1 MIRRSGGV
9 LIAAA
14 VLLAGAAQAEVK
26 WVTSPRAEKVNEA
39 AARRAAASSTE
50 SVMKRELWK
59 GSKAIIL
66 DQETKQ
72 LRKPT
77 MAEVAQMVQHLRKMT
92 SRPARAIASRVQSNG
107 VRQGSLEGDQANVV
121 VARATEDGQYETL
134 CVQTFDEA
142 ADFLGLVRV
151 GGGDK

>member
-1 MIRRSGGV
+1 MIRYGGV
-9 LIAAA
+9 LLA
-14 VLLAGAAQAEVK
+14 VALLAGAAQAEVK
-26 WVTSPRAEKVNEA
+26 WVASPRAEKVNQA
-39 AARRAAASSTE
+39 AAKRAAAAPAP
-50 SVMKRELWK
+50 SVMKQELWQ
-59 GSKAIIL
+59 GSRAIIF

-77 MAEVAQMVQHLRKMT
+77 MAEVAQMVRHLRQMT
-92 SRPARAIASRVQSNG
+92 SKPVQAIAGRVQSNG
-107 VRQGSLEGDQANVV
+107 VRQGSLEGEQANVV
-121 VARATEDGQYETL
+121 VARAKEDGQYETL

>member
-14 VLLAGAAQAEVK
+14 ALLAGVAQAEVK

-39 AARRAAASSTE
+39 AARRAASAPE
-50 SVMKRELWK
+50 SVMKRELWT
-59 GSKAIIL
+59 GSKAIII

-77 MAEVAQMVQHLRKMT
+77 MSEVALMVQHLRRMT

-107 VRQGSLEGDQANVV
+107 VRQGSIEGDQANVV

-151 GGGDK
+151 AGGDK